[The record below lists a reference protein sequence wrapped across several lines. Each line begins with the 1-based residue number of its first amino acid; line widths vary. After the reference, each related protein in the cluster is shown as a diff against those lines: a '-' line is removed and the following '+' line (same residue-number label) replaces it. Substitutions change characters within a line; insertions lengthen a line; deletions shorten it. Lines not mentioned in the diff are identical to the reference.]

1 MLPDRLYE
9 KNINDDIG
17 MPIIIFEDCQ
27 VPIRRPFRTCS
38 ETDLE
43 IMEIDEA
50 KK

>member
-1 MLPDRLYE
+1 MLDRIYE

-17 MPIIIFEDCQ
+17 MPIIIFAEAQ
-27 VPIRRPFRTCS
+27 LPARRSFRTTRS